1 MTNFCTFSKYISGR
15 KMNKVQRYDNVALKG
30 HGYDFGQ
37 ILFFCFYYVQC
48 FRNAFL
54 MTK

>member
-15 KMNKVQRYDNVALKG
+15 KMNKVQRYDNVVLKG

-37 ILFFCFYYVQC
+37 FFLVDLNIY
-48 FRNAFL
+48 NALIRHF
-54 MTK
+54 